1 MFFRNKDKDQLKKD
15 LFNIIMSINDTV
27 SVTLVG
33 SFWKKNN
40 LKDFSDID
48 IVIIMKKINKKK
60 YYECLNKIN
69 KIDLRKYNLGHLD
82 LLINPTFG
90 PLKFDNKNNIVF
102 HTMIYDLNSH
112 IAHVI
117 KSPFTCYDWE
127 RSLDYVGQSLKD
139 IFPVGKIQLADFF
152 MSRRGI
158 NDYIKNLTNNY
169 IFYQKYE
176 LKRNFLVLKK
186 KKYIID
192 KKHKIEFS
200 YHLCKFLII
209 NFYKFEMQKN
219 KIPEANEI
227 KTIIKKVFNKDYA
240 YYLRN
245 FILLK
250 KLKNKKNINNKNFS
264 LRFTKKFIKNFQNYL
279 TIYQKKEIIFLR
291 HGKTKLND
299 GTFLGINRDPGIKN
313 NKKILSDLKFLKN
326 KKITILFSSGLR
338 RARETAKLI
347 STKDTFIVSDLL
359 NEKNYGKGEG
369 LNYQHLKKRYP
380 NIIEEWNKKND
391 PRFPSGENDADVIK
405 RINLFKKKLIKTIN
419 INKKRG
425 TIVVISH
432 NALLRCLIGDF
443 FNTPRHLW
451 VKINI
456 DHNKPI
462 NCLLRGNKLL
472 PNLDRYSFFKNLII
486 Q

>member
-1 MFFRNKDKDQLKKD
+1 MFFKNKDKDKLKKD
-15 LFNIIMSINDTV
+15 LFNIIMTINDV
-27 SVTLVG
+27 ISVTLVG
-33 SFWKKNN
+33 SFWKKDN

-48 IVIIMKKINKKK
+48 IVIIMKEIDKKK
-60 YYECLNKIN
+60 YHACLNKIN
-69 KIDLRKYNLGHLD
+69 KIDLKRYNLGHLD

-90 PLKFDNKNNIVF
+90 PLKFDNRNNIVF

-127 RSLDYVGQSLKD
+127 RSLDYVGQSLKK

-152 MSRRGI
+152 LSRRGI

-176 LKRNFLVLKK
+176 LKINFLALEN
-186 KKYIID
+186 KKYKID
-192 KKHKIEFS
+192 KRHKIEFA

-209 NFYKFEMQKN
+209 NFYKFDKQKN
-219 KIPEANEI
+219 KIPEDNEI
-227 KTIIKKVFNKDYA
+227 KSIIKKVFNKDYD

-250 KLKNKKNINNKNFS
+250 RLKDKKIISNKNFS
-264 LRFTKKFIKNFQNYL
+264 LQFTKKFIKNFENYL
-279 TIYQKKEIIFLR
+279 TNYKKKEIIFLR

-299 GTFLGINRDPGIKN
+299 GTFLGINRNPGIIN

-326 KKITILFSSGLR
+326 KKIKILFSSSLR
-338 RARETAKLI
+338 RACETAKLI
-347 STKDTFIVSDLL
+347 IKKDAFIVSDLL
-359 NEKNYGKGEG
+359 MEKNYGQAEG

-380 NIIEEWNKKND
+380 KIIEEWNKKND

-419 INKKRG
+419 INKKKG
-425 TIVVISH
+425 MIIVISH

-443 FNTPRHLW
+443 FNTPRHMW

-462 NCLLRGNKLL
+462 NCILRGNKFL
-472 PNLDRYSFFKNLII
+472 PNLDRNSFFKNLII
-486 Q
+486 